1 MIGAPIE
8 DTISVMQLITHGIPT
23 RYPRIKIINF
33 HLGADR
39 LLLGTDFPS

>member
-1 MIGAPIE
+1 VAPGY
-8 DTISVMQLITHGIPT
+8 VQLTTHGIPT
-23 RYPRIKIINF
+23 RHPRIKIINS